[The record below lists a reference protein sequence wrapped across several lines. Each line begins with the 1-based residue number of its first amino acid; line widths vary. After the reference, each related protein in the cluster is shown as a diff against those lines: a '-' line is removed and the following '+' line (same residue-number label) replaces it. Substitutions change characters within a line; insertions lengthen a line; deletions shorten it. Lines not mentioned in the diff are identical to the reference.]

1 MENEN
6 KKIERSEK
14 IDRSD
19 REPDDITTYGKYTVK
34 SYFVGDEDITDLII
48 GYIDRVVSLKF

>member
-6 KKIERSEK
+6 KKIERPEK
-14 IDRSD
+14 NDRSD
-19 REPDDITTYGKYTVK
+19 REPDDIATYGKYTVK

-48 GYIDRVVSLKF
+48 SYIDRVASLKF